1 MLSSAQQG
9 RTALKA
15 FEAKSHKRNREFNSR
30 SEESPLETAMSA
42 KVDLYNNA
50 YGNYAAEVY
59 REIRVETYGHDLGQT
74 SWVTSEESAEIM
86 RLLEIA
92 STSYVLE
99 IGCGSG
105 RYAIHIA
112 EKTGGRVLGIDI
124 NAPGIY
130 NANQLA
136 AAQNLSER
144 VHFEICDAS
153 KRLLFPDSTFDRVFS
168 NDVLCHIPGRQALL
182 HELFRVL
189 KPRGRILFSDALIIG
204 GIVSHEEIAARS
216 AIGYYLFSPAG
227 ENERLLESAGFYL
240 LNVRDTTSNAAHI
253 AGRWREARCKRAD
266 GLIAI
271 EGQTSFEGLQRF
283 LATVETLNKERRLL
297 RSIYLA
303 QKPAAN

>member
-1 MLSSAQQG
+1 M
-9 RTALKA
+9 
-15 FEAKSHKRNREFNSR
+15 
-30 SEESPLETAMSA
+30 PA

-86 RLLEIA
+86 RSLEIA

-112 EKTGGRVLGIDI
+112 EKTGGRVLGIDV
-124 NAPGIY
+124 NAPGVH

-136 AAQNLSER
+136 AGQNLSER
-144 VHFEICDAS
+144 AHFEMCDAS
-153 KRLLFPDSTFDRVFS
+153 KQLPFPDSTFDSVFS

-189 KPRGRILFSDALIIG
+189 KPNGRLLFSDALIIG
-204 GIVSHEEIAARS
+204 GIVSHEEVAARS
-216 AIGYYLFSPAG
+216 AIGYYLFSPVG
-227 ENERLLESAGFYL
+227 ENERLLDSAGFTL
-240 LNVRDTTSNAAHI
+240 LRVVDSTANAQLI
-253 AGRWREARCKRAD
+253 AGRWREARCKRA
-266 GLIAI
+266 GALIAF
-271 EGQTSFEGLQRF
+271 EGQTNFEGLQRF
-283 LATVETLNKERRLL
+283 LATVETLNRERRLL

-303 QKPAAN
+303 QKPAQTNAGLHGFVF

>member
-1 MLSSAQQG
+1 
-9 RTALKA
+9 
-15 FEAKSHKRNREFNSR
+15 
-30 SEESPLETAMSA
+30 MSA

-86 RLLEIA
+86 RLLEIV

-112 EKTGGRVLGIDI
+112 EKTGCRVLGIDI

-130 NANQLA
+130 NADQLA

-153 KRLLFPDSTFDRVFS
+153 KRLPFPDSTFDRVFS

-204 GIVSHEEIAARS
+204 GIVSHQEIAARS

-240 LNVRDTTSNAAHI
+240 LNVRDTTSNAERI

-266 GLIAI
+266 ALIAI

-303 QKPAAN
+303 QKPAAS